1 MFNVASIAVLSS
13 FFVSQV
19 AAHGGVIAYVING
32 RISST
37 YKRLYKAKAC
47 FQDKTIKDGN
57 HTTPLLANHLLD
69 APTSLSCNNNG
80 QASGSQLS
88 ATVPAGSTI
97 TAKYSQWTHAEG
109 PVMVYMAN
117 CNGPC
122 SSANSNSLKWF
133 KIDQTGLISG
143 TVGKGK
149 WGNGL
154 VMDTLQYTTKIPAAL
169 AAGNYLIRHELLAL
183 HQANTPQFYP
193 ECAQLIVTGGGGQTP
208 SGNYL
213 VSFPGAYGANDPGVN
228 INIYTSAAQ
237 SQTTYQVP
245 GPAVWTGN

>member
-32 RISST
+32 QNYQGWQPYNSPVGQSSIGRPYSSYDPILST
-37 YKRLYKAKAC
+37 SS
-47 FQDKTIKDGN
+47 G
-57 HTTPLLANHLLD
+57 
-69 APTSLSCNNNG
+69 SLSCNNNG